1 MAALSFR
8 IVELTQQMQ
17 QHILI
22 QFTSH
27 NENLCTLYSH
37 TQILLHTCMQEKKLF
52 VCLKFPG
59 ASHLVD
65 LKSIAIT
72 HKSTNITCI
81 ITTIKS
87 QLLTV
92 SVFTFLFKTLSDN
105 HEMSWVFLTCSTYSI
120 CQSFTP
126 ATAYRCLLVKTGNPL
141 CSTSATMSCLNTSTT
156 PFSF

>member
-1 MAALSFR
+1 MY
-8 IVELTQQMQ
+8 I
-17 QHILI
+17 I
-22 QFTSH
+22 FTHSDTVTH
-27 NENLCTLYSH
+27 MYAR
-37 TQILLHTCMQEKKLF
+37 KKTF
-52 VCLKFPG
+52 SVCLKFPG
-59 ASHLVD
+59 ASHHVD

-105 HEMSWVFLTCSTYSI
+105 HEMSCGFLTCSTYSI

-141 CSTSATMSCLNTSTT
+141 CSTSATMSSLNTSTT